1 MKKAIKA
8 VANFIFSYQ
17 FSKILMLMETF
28 LVLYITKEG
37 FELARLCIENQYTG
51 SLPWI
56 AAMVTSAW
64 AAYMASASCYYHK
77 SGKEE
82 VAKIDKFGTQNP
94 ISIDTGDKPTI

>member
-1 MKKAIKA
+1 
-8 VANFIFSYQ
+8 
-17 FSKILMLMETF
+17 
-28 LVLYITKEG
+28 
-37 FELARLCIENQYTG
+37 
-51 SLPWI
+51 
-56 AAMVTSAW
+56 MVTSAW